1 MTISVVVP
9 GIPPSPNQTRREHWA
24 RRAAEAKRWK
34 RDTYLAA
41 VSARNALLTR
51 YPGVILPLTEA
62 RVRCVIVTKSA
73 VRRDPDNAI
82 ASMKPLI
89 DGVVQ
94 AGILADDSFSVITDL
109 SVAVERGPDQL
120 VRIEVS
126 W

>member
-1 MTISVVVP
+1 MMSILVP

-24 RRAAEAKRWK
+24 KRAAEAKRWK
-34 RDTYLAA
+34 RDTYMAA
-41 VSARNALLTR
+41 VGVRNAYLAR
-51 YPGVILPLTEA
+51 YPGLFLPLTEA
-62 RVRCVIVTKSA
+62 RVRCVIVTPSS
-73 VRRDPDNAI
+73 VRRDPDNAM

-94 AGILADDSFSVITDL
+94 AGILADDSFAVISDL
-109 SVAVERGPDQL
+109 SVAVERGRDPH